1 MKNIMEIL
9 DKLRFKGFDY
19 STVCVEYNPM
29 ETFVE
34 YVSTKEI
41 VHSRIIAELLNPNGS
56 HHLGSRFLESFLAYF
71 YPKYEDFDM
80 KNVQITTERYIP
92 SNRRKIDIFIEW
104 GNKSDAIIIENKLD
118 EAQYPTNWKTTT
130 IALKMKVMPKYTS
143 FASIKI
149 GNRQLPTSNLSTKYF
164 TLWILLNAL
173 KMY

>member
-1 MKNIMEIL
+1 
-9 DKLRFKGFDY
+9 
-19 STVCVEYNPM
+19 
-29 ETFVE
+29 
-34 YVSTKEI
+34 
-41 VHSRIIAELLNPNGS
+41 
-56 HHLGSRFLESFLAYF
+56 
-71 YPKYEDFDM
+71 M

-104 GNKSDAIIIENKLD
+104 GNKSDAIIIENKLN
-118 EAQYPTNWKTTT
+118 EAQYQPNQLEDYYNSIKS
-130 IALKMKVMPKYTS
+130 KVMPKYTS